1 MVYLVLRRT
10 ALSEAIRA
18 ARQTGCAI
26 WMGCDVTTAEERS
39 RLESDGLNLTIFTYP
54 LSNATREVLE
64 DALGTV
70 VEHHPRDI
78 VWVQHVCPGE
88 SE

>member
-26 WMGCDVTTAEERS
+26 WMRCDVTTAEERS

-54 LSNATREVLE
+54 LSNATREVLV

-70 VEHHPRDI
+70 VEHHPREI

-88 SE
+88 CE